1 MIEPIA
7 PDQPASASQSATGV
21 GRLDSDAFLQL
32 LVAQMRYQNPME
44 PTDGTAMLQQTAQFT
59 TVETLQSIS
68 ELQGQLARMQQV
80 SLAVDVVGKEVTAFD
95 ADGSAL
101 TGTVDGVRFTADG
114 AMLQIEGIEVL
125 MENVVSV
132 TDAAD
137 TPTQTQTQTPES

>member
-7 PDQPASASQSATGV
+7 PDQPTPAAQSATGV

-95 ADGSAL
+95 VDGSAL

-114 AMLQIEGIEVL
+114 AMLQIEGTEVL

-132 TDAAD
+132 AEAPTD
-137 TPTQTQTQTPES
+137 TQASDV

>member
-1 MIEPIA
+1 MIEPV
-7 PDQPASASQSATGV
+7 SNEQSAAAAQSGTAV

-32 LVAQMRYQNPME
+32 LVAQMRFQNPME

-68 ELQGQLARMQQV
+68 ELQTQLARMQQV

-95 ADGSAL
+95 VAGSPI

-114 AMLQIEGIEVL
+114 AMLQIDGSEVL
-125 MENVVSV
+125 MDNVVSV
-132 TDAAD
+132 TEAPEEAVG
-137 TPTQTQTQTPES
+137 TPEA

>member
-1 MIEPIA
+1 MIEPIS
-7 PDQPASASQSATGV
+7 PDQPASSAQSSSGI

-68 ELQGQLARMQQV
+68 ELQSQLAHMQQV
-80 SLAVDVVGKEVTAFD
+80 SLAVDVVGKEITALEL
-95 ADGSAL
+95 DGSAI

-114 AMLQIEGIEVL
+114 AMLQVEGTEVL

-132 TDAAD
+132 TEAPQ
-137 TPTQTQTQTPES
+137 TQTETQTQTSEG

>member
-1 MIEPIA
+1 MIEPIST
-7 PDQPASASQSATGV
+7 DQPAAAAQSTTGV

-32 LVAQMRYQNPME
+32 LVAQMRFQNPME

-95 ADGSAL
+95 VDGSAI

-114 AMLQIEGIEVL
+114 AMLQIEGREVL

-132 TDAAD
+132 TEA
-137 TPTQTQTQTPES
+137 PTDPQASDV

>member
-1 MIEPIA
+1 MIEPLANEQAIA
-7 PDQPASASQSATGV
+7 ASQSTTGV

-68 ELQGQLARMQQV
+68 ELQSQLARMQQV
-80 SLAVDVVGKEVTAFD
+80 SLAVDVVGKDVTAFD
-95 ADGSAL
+95 VDGSAIS
-101 TGTVDGVRFTADG
+101 GTVDGVRFTADG
-114 AMLQIEGIEVL
+114 AMLQIDGTEIL

-132 TDAAD
+132 SDA
-137 TPTQTQTQTPES
+137 PENPTPEA

>member
-7 PDQPASASQSATGV
+7 TDQATASTQSTTGV

-80 SLAVDVVGKEVTAFD
+80 SLAVDVVGKDVTALD
-95 ADGSAL
+95 ADGSAI
-101 TGTVDGVRFTADG
+101 TGIVDGVRFTADG
-114 AMLQIEGIEVL
+114 AMLQIEGREVL

-132 TDAAD
+132 AEASDEASSSND
-137 TPTQTQTQTPES
+137 SV